1 MHPKNKKKTMMT
13 YPSDAIIAD
22 GKQLL
27 QTMHALYD
35 AQRKAPIIVNEQ
47 LLGIT
52 LIPEASLWLY
62 RATKT
67 NDTSYFYVCKR
78 GERRSEECLEHIRD
92 IQPFVI
98 IPDTNPLQA
107 IWRIYLLGKAHT
119 QLPANWHGNYVQA
132 TLILEAS
139 DMESIQ
145 PIDRTLNSQL
155 FLSERTKVFA
165 NRDWNIIAPIE
176 ELQPKVVTLN
186 ENTYQVV
193 CCYWNNWE
201 GFVRETVTYVVENA
215 TIMTKDS
222 KLEVLYPYYCDVMF

>member
-1 MHPKNKKKTMMT
+1 
-13 YPSDAIIAD
+13 
-22 GKQLL
+22 
-27 QTMHALYD
+27 MHALYD
-35 AQRKAPIIVNEQ
+35 AQRKVLTIVNEQ

-78 GERRSEECLEHIRD
+78 GEKLSEECLEHIRD

-145 PIDRTLNSQL
+145 PIDRRNDRRLIMSG
-155 FLSERTKVFA
+155 RTKVFA
-165 NRDWNIIAPIE
+165 NLD
-176 ELQPKVVTLN
+176 
-186 ENTYQVV
+186 
-193 CCYWNNWE
+193 
-201 GFVRETVTYVVENA
+201 
-215 TIMTKDS
+215 
-222 KLEVLYPYYCDVMF
+222 